1 MLSNAHFYHRITRK
15 LVVSFGTIFNNLKL
29 YRYDKSGTTE
39 IERINVPLSYA
50 TKEKFWQRITQDPN
64 LTREVEMTLPRMS
77 FELNSI
83 SYDPLRK
90 TSSFIKQFAVN
101 TVDGGVTSVTSAPYN
116 FDFTLQVYVR
126 NIEDG
131 TQIIEQ
137 ILPYFSPDYTISVN
151 LVEGTDLNTD
161 IPIVLNSV
169 SYDMS
174 NDTGQADELRVI
186 IWTMTFSAKSYLFGP
201 LPTNG
206 DKLIRNVQANT
217 YQSGYMGDT
226 ARQITMTTGTGS
238 YKINELVYDGKSPQ
252 SANATAYVK
261 SWEPTSKTLVVVE
274 PRGAFMPAHNLKG
287 AVSGADY
294 TISTFAV
301 SDYKLVNLTVVP
313 NPLTANVGDDFGF
326 TETIEEAPH
335 IV

>member
-1 MLSNAHFYHRITRK
+1 
-15 LVVSFGTIFNNLKL
+15 
-29 YRYDKSGTTE
+29 
-39 IERINVPLSYA
+39 
-50 TKEKFWQRITQDPN
+50 
-64 LTREVEMTLPRMS
+64 
-77 FELNSI
+77 
-83 SYDPLRK
+83 
-90 TSSFIKQFAVN
+90 
-101 TVDGGVTSVTSAPYN
+101 
-116 FDFTLQVYVR
+116 
-126 NIEDG
+126 
-131 TQIIEQ
+131 
-137 ILPYFSPDYTISVN
+137 
-151 LVEGTDLNTD
+151 
-161 IPIVLNSV
+161 
-169 SYDMS
+169 MS